1 MFKEYDI
8 VYSSIDLSEKII
20 TGTKGVILMVLDS
33 ENEIYEVEFVNK
45 NNETIEV
52 TEVKGTQLKNKKTLN
67 YKTGNYVVEP

>member
-8 VYSSIDLSEKII
+8 VYSSVELNEKVP
-20 TGTKGVILMVLDS
+20 TGTKGVILMMLDS

-52 TEVKGTQLKNKKTLN
+52 TEVKGTQLKK
-67 YKTGNYVVEP
+67 

>member
-52 TEVKGTQLKNKKTLN
+52 TEVKGTQLKNKKAFYYLI
-67 YKTGNYVVEP
+67 GVG

>member
-52 TEVKGTQLKNKKTLN
+52 TEVKGTQFKK
-67 YKTGNYVVEP
+67 